1 MPTEILSTIVDLAG
15 PENLPALRLTN
26 KRLCSVS
33 NAPFAALH
41 FTERRHVQSAH
52 SMDALIDITAHP
64 FFGGF
69 VRSVIISGSRP
80 ELRQNPF
87 LKKVPRSCT
96 QCTGKIS
103 SPLCKHPAPRHIPL
117 GFVQLAGKLKETFL
131 NIRRNSTPVHIG
143 VCDSTFMCY
152 GSAYYNADCTML
164 SRLSSRKPY
173 LGEQFDC
180 NRFVQTYQEIFR
192 AARESGCQIEG
203 TKLYVFNHT
212 YCNFK
217 PYPAEVEDMVL
228 YIFRSLSG
236 TSSFEL
242 SLETDSSGTPDY
254 HLKYDHKTG
263 ELHLSGVDFESR
275 QPLHAFVENHHNVK
289 VPHMLSRLLTRPMVQ
304 VTIKYSSV
312 EDLDLLEM
320 VCSPRL
326 QRLTLQNVGLYAE
339 NFDANLWSSFL
350 HRLSRSSQLRYLEIT
365 NCRYEFEDINADG
378 DKIQLSSG
386 LYKVNPELNWC
397 AEFYLVPCEDGKEKI
412 VLSDRSGI
420 SLQVKALADRV
431 AQMEADKIAEIERE
445 GWVRTDIVGFIKNS
459 DSDKDAVS
467 DRDGHGNVQVG
478 EDDENGDAHG
488 EKGENGDHEE
498 LEGMH

>member
-1 MPTEILSTIVDLAG
+1 MPTEILSTVIDLAG
-15 PENLPALRLTN
+15 PEDLPALRLTN

-33 NAPFAALH
+33 NAPFATLH

-87 LKKVPRSCT
+87 LKKVPRSCIK
-96 QCTGKIS
+96 CTGKVS
-103 SPLCKHPAPRHIPL
+103 SPLCKHPAPHHVPL
-117 GFVQLAGKLKETFL
+117 GFIQLAGKLKETFL
-131 NIRRNSTPVHIG
+131 NVRRNSTPVHIG

-164 SRLSSRKPY
+164 SRVSSSPKPY
-173 LGEQFDC
+173 LGEQFVC

-212 YCNFK
+212 YSNFK
-217 PYPAEVEDMVL
+217 PHLAEVEDMVL
-228 YIFRSLSG
+228 YVLRSLSG

-242 SLETDSSGTPDY
+242 SLETDGSGTPQY

-263 ELHLSGVDFESR
+263 ELHLSGVEFESR
-275 QPLHAFVENHHNVK
+275 QLLHAFVENHHNVE

-320 VCSPRL
+320 VCSPKL
-326 QRLTLQNVGLYAE
+326 QKLTLQNVGFYSD
-339 NFDANLWSSFL
+339 NFDANLWSNFL
-350 HRLSRSSQLRYLEIT
+350 HRLSRSTQLTSILMKTR
-365 NCRYEFEDINADG
+365 F
-378 DKIQLSSG
+378 S
-386 LYKVNPELNWC
+386 
-397 AEFYLVPCEDGKEKI
+397 F
-412 VLSDRSGI
+412 
-420 SLQVKALADRV
+420 QVAFTKS
-431 AQMEADKIAEIERE
+431 
-445 GWVRTDIVGFIKNS
+445 TPN
-459 DSDKDAVS
+459 
-467 DRDGHGNVQVG
+467 
-478 EDDENGDAHG
+478 
-488 EKGENGDHEE
+488 
-498 LEGMH
+498 